1 MIHKIS
7 MRFIIPKKS
16 SIRIIIS
23 YFFILGVSYSSTN
36 MDTLTVVQDYI
47 KHADTYYWF
56 GMAESG
62 NVESFNKGLDYLNRA
77 KVLLAGSKISDDT
90 KIEVMNEISALT
102 TDLNGQIGL
111 SHDTFYGVF
120 PVVRLITTS
129 IFNDPLATGTYE
141 LVDDPM
147 VIASTQAMK
156 NMALEIV
163 GKWGREPQLDMVFTS
178 IPNNSDLENEALYI
192 FNTSTKYF
200 VHNKREVVS
209 VFNKKELYNFQQ
221 AIMTPEMK
229 DKLISNYN
237 SSTLVMAVV
246 RELDIVDDDYFYLAE
261 AYAYNKSS
269 DTPIRSLY
277 VMGFS
282 RDRTSN
288 FYYLIL
294 VNIILLILAVVLYNY
309 FHSTNLGDTNR
320 KKYEFTFDKSTSSAA
335 VFYFLSGR
343 LIPLLIIPLVSFFKP
358 MPETLAKTSFWWPLV
373 LGFFMLSGPAILLKV
388 TSVRLGKFSEFF
400 MARGRGAASAIA
412 ISIGVAAYFSGML
425 VILPAD
431 NLLISIL
438 CLFISA
444 TAGAFIFG
452 LSLDE
457 REDSL
462 SPKYVFVSLIAFAL
476 LGFAL
481 CSGDYTYLLLS
492 AAISVATLL
501 IVLYINKL
509 LPGKMGDEEQ
519 KSSEDSREI
528 ESDLSGLTQLII
540 DHDYISFEY
549 YENDILPIINQFLG
563 IEGKKGESITFVL
576 AGESGVGKTATA
588 NELIKT
594 IKHTPDTVILQSQCQ
609 TPVNTENESANLDD
623 QEALFPF
630 KEALAGHFKINLLA
644 PDNAKYQQIES
655 AMSGIYNTVMPIAG
669 VFLPPMTPEENRAS
683 SDRETKIAVASMF
696 EKLMKD
702 KNVVLFIDDFQWID
716 EKSKDLL
723 DYLLEEFIEN
733 DKRSEEENHIAFI
746 FTKRISEEESEKE
759 ENLKDEHPTFVIPR
773 PGIDQSRK
781 ILTDSLNIDEK
792 SAERILNRT
801 GDLSISDKRGQLFWL
816 FQLVVHIAQNDLF
829 EPDNSGK
836 FRIKKWVGEIP
847 VPNNMKDS
855 IRTQFENQP
864 EYKPVLECA
873 ACLGMEFQAS
883 VLAESLNTG
892 RMELLRILKEI
903 EAQTGM
909 IKDVREADD
918 LFKFQSS
925 LILEVVREQM
935 SISGKGPKAE
945 DVPQIVREYHAQVA
959 TALER
964 DPGLAKG
971 RRFDIA
977 NHYFAAGAKYADK
990 AYMHCRKAAHA
1001 SSSMYDF
1008 SKAEKFLDKAM
1019 ECLSFIGADKNEL
1032 IEDRIFIN
1040 CHGAHVTGKKETE
1053 AAKKGLS
1060 YINDN
1065 MRTEKDYRKKL
1076 KLLIKVTEACY
1087 NCADPPEQKWFIE
1100 TVKLADKVI
1109 QYSDDNSIESAEGIH
1124 FKGLASSNAD
1134 DRLSLLKQ
1142 SYDIVSQFPDSVK
1155 KNLLMGRIMNS
1166 YGSEMTKIGNSD
1178 EVKKRGLKLLECRLT
1193 FDVDHNINDRQGL
1206 AFTNGAIGRYYHYNT
1221 NDIESAEKYFKDDL
1235 FLCKEIED
1243 NEGASI
1249 MKSSLAECSLRK
1261 GDYKKSVELY
1271 KSSYDYA
1278 EKMDES
1284 GLKNRLFSLVGLL
1297 NTYSFMDEKDHNQKE
1312 VKEWGSRFVKIISEI
1327 PEKDAPINK
1336 RWFPMLKSQKIKFVP
1351 FYDQRPTKE
1360 EDILDIWKKHF
1371 KGDWITEL
1379 DKLVKPD

>member
-1 MIHKIS
+1 
-7 MRFIIPKKS
+7 
-16 SIRIIIS
+16 
-23 YFFILGVSYSSTN
+23 

-373 LGFFMLSGPAILLKV
+373 LGIFMLSGPAILLKV

-746 FTKRISEEESEKE
+746 FTKRISEEESEKA

-773 PGIDQSRK
+773 PGIYQSRK

-801 GDLSISDKRGQLFWL
+801 GDLSKSDKRGQLFWL

-829 EPDNSGK
+829 EPDNSGR

-883 VLAESLNTG
+883 ILSESLNTG
-892 RMELLRILKEI
+892 RMELLRVLKDI

-935 SISGKGPKAE
+935 SISGQGPKAE
-945 DVPQIVREYHAQVA
+945 DVPQIVREYHVRVA
-959 TALER
+959 SALER
-964 DPGLAKG
+964 DPESAKG
-971 RRFDIA
+971 RMFDIA
-977 NHYFAAGAKYADK
+977 NHYYAAGAKYTDK
-990 AYMHCRKAAHA
+990 AYYHCRKAAHA

-1008 SKAEKFLDKAM
+1008 SKSEAYLDKAE
-1019 ECLSFIGADKNEL
+1019 ECLGFISADKNEL
-1032 IEDRIFIN
+1032 KEDRIVIN
-1040 CHGAHVTGKKETE
+1040 CHKAHITGENETNAAE
-1053 AAKKGLS
+1053 AGWNYLEKL
-1060 YINDN
+1060 
-1065 MRTEKDYRKKL
+1065 TEDEYEEKL
-1076 KLLIKVTEACY
+1076 RLLIKVTEACY
-1087 NCADPPEQKWFIE
+1087 NVGQKDWFAK
-1100 TVKLADKVI
+1100 TVELANKI
-1109 QYSDDNSIESAEGIH
+1109 IKCSDHNTIESAEGMH
-1124 FKGLASSNAD
+1124 FKGLAMDPSKIE
-1134 DRLSLLKQ
+1134 DRLSLFKE
-1142 SYDIVSQFPDSVK
+1142 SYEIVGQLPDSLR
-1155 KNLLMGRIMNS
+1155 KNRLLARIMTS
-1166 YGSEMTKIGNSD
+1166 YGSEMTKPQNS
-1178 EVKKRGLKLLECRLT
+1178 EERKKEGVKLLKQRIK
-1193 FDVDHNINDRQGL
+1193 FDEDKNINDLKGK
-1206 AFTNGAIGRYYHYNT
+1206 AITLGTLGRYYHYNT
-1221 NDIESAEKYFKDDL
+1221 DNIDMAEKYFLEDHHV
-1235 FLCKEIED
+1235 CKQIGDIE
-1243 NEGASI
+1243 GSSM
-1249 MKSSLAECSLRK
+1249 MKSLLAECCIRK
-1261 GDYKKSVELY
+1261 GDNKNAVILY
-1271 KSSYDYA
+1271 KGSYHYS
-1278 EKMDES
+1278 KTMDDS
-1284 GLKNRLFSLVGLL
+1284 GLGYRLFSHVGLL
-1297 NTYSFMDEKDHNQKE
+1297 NAYSNMDEKDHNQKE
-1312 VKEWGSRFVKIISEI
+1312 IKTWGNRFVKLI
-1327 PEKDAPINK
+1327 PEISKKDQPINE
-1336 RWFPMLKSQKIKFVP
+1336 RYFPIMVKAQKIEFIP
-1351 FYDQRPTKE
+1351 FGN
-1360 EDILDIWKKHF
+1360 ILVSWKKYF
-1371 KGDWITEL
+1371 QGDWVTEL
-1379 DKLVKPD
+1379 EKLVKPN